1 MTIDKSTL
9 CQGVLKILKSLNESI
24 MDGIVFN
31 GEYMTAM
38 NKGGYERVKLPSY
51 IPDSFVLPTELIIP
65 VLRVKGDTLK
75 ITRSERYLTVE
86 GSEGQCIFCFAED
99 EDIDSAIEEYDR

>member
-9 CQGVLKILKSLNESI
+9 CQGVLKILKSLNERI

-51 IPDSFVLPTELIIP
+51 IPD
-65 VLRVKGDTLK
+65 
-75 ITRSERYLTVE
+75 
-86 GSEGQCIFCFAED
+86 
-99 EDIDSAIEEYDR
+99 